1 VIIEESIK
9 EIVTRQCHGCCFMS
23 VVGYGTEVV
32 ATILIVPHGVRLGV
46 ILLIKVVEYGK
57 IAGYKH
63 FV

>member
-1 VIIEESIK
+1 
-9 EIVTRQCHGCCFMS
+9 MS